1 MDQGQA
7 LLDALGEWEGFEVTG
22 VERREGNPDE
32 IHVSLRPRE
41 GAPLYCNCCGREC
54 THVHEHVQR
63 TVRDLPLFDA
73 ITYLEITIYRVWCEH
88 CGGPKRMRIDWLADQ
103 QRVTNRL
110 AESVIYLCSQLS
122 IQHVARFYRL
132 HWHTVKRIDKRALK
146 ARLDPADFSDV
157 RVIGMDEFAL
167 HKGHRYATVVVD
179 PIRKRVLWVGPGRD
193 RAAVRKF
200 FEQLGPEQCERIEA
214 AVMDMHPA
222 FTLEVQKHCPNAR
235 IVYDL
240 FHVIAKYSREVV
252 DRVRVD
258 QANALRHDKAARKV
272 VKASKWLLLRSPRNT
287 NRAQRVRL
295 QELFDAN
302 TPLMIAYMLRE
313 DLKALWS
320 HRDPVE
326 AKGFWED
333 WYQRAMESG
342 VAAIQRFAERIKAFV
357 PGILAHA
364 EYPLHTSLIEGIN
377 NKIKVIKRMAY
388 GFRDDEYFFL
398 KIRAAYPGNAR

>member
-1 MDQGQA
+1 MPSCH
-7 LLDALGEWEGFEVTG
+7 LHSNLC
-22 VERREGNPDE
+22 
-32 IHVSLRPRE
+32 SS
-41 GAPLYCNCCGREC
+41 
-54 THVHEHVQR
+54 
-63 TVRDLPLFDA
+63 
-73 ITYLEITIYRVWCEH
+73 
-88 CGGPKRMRIDWLADQ
+88 GGGHFIDWLADQ

-122 IQHVARFYRL
+122 IQHVAKFYRL
-132 HWHTVKRIDKRALK
+132 HWHTVKRVDKRALK

-167 HKGHRYATVVVD
+167 HKGHCYATVVVD
-179 PIRKRVLWVGPGRD
+179 PIRKRVIWVGPGRD
-193 RAAVRKF
+193 SAAVRKF

-222 FTLEVQKHCPNAR
+222 FTLEVERHCPNAR

-258 QANALRHDKAARKV
+258 QANALRRDKAARKF
-272 VKASKWLLLRSPRNT
+272 VKASKWQLLRSPRNT

-302 TPLMIAYMLRE
+302 TPLMTTYMLRG

-320 HRDPVE
+320 HTRTRREAPGRTGISALWIPALRPPSALQSVSRPWCRASSPMPSSRYTRASSRASTTRSRSPSRWSTASAMMSTSSSRSEPLTPVMRNE
-326 AKGFWED
+326 PE
-333 WYQRAMESG
+333 
-342 VAAIQRFAERIKAFV
+342 
-357 PGILAHA
+357 
-364 EYPLHTSLIEGIN
+364 
-377 NKIKVIKRMAY
+377 
-388 GFRDDEYFFL
+388 
-398 KIRAAYPGNAR
+398 